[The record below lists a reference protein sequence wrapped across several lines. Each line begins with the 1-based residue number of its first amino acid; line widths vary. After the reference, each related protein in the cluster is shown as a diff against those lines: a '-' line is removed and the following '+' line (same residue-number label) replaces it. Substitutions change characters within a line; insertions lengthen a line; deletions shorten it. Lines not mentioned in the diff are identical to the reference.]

1 MYHTT
6 CISLLT
12 YFDRKGKTGEIFF
25 GNLHIVQENI
35 HSKFF
40 GNIVGRTL
48 ASVSPAS
55 SVELG
60 EIELYEEEEGE
71 EGNEKKDDDVGKNTD
86 GGGGDMEE
94 SSLDRLI
101 PV

>member
-1 MYHTT
+1 M
-6 CISLLT
+6 LT
-12 YFDRKGKTGEIFF
+12 YFDRKGKTKRIFF
-25 GNLHIVQENI
+25 ANKRIAQENI

-48 ASVSPAS
+48 ASGSPVS

-86 GGGGDMEE
+86 EGGGDMEE